1 MLLGPIIGQQHED
14 PNVRVSL
21 ETRLQQ
27 PVADSPALTCLG
39 DEDVLEVD
47 DGHVVRQTAREAD
60 QSLILARGDDKRRVA
75 HGLDEAIQIARV
87 CLPPDRFVERRELVG
102 TGAVREVNRWIAHGV
117 SLCRDAAHRS
127 REVRR

>member
-1 MLLGPIIGQQHED
+1 MRGQWGQDAHERVQLRIPRRRNVREPMGGVESMLLGPIIGQQHEV

-75 HGLDEAIQIARV
+75 HGLDEAVQIARV
-87 CLPPDRFVERRELVG
+87 
-102 TGAVREVNRWIAHGV
+102 
-117 SLCRDAAHRS
+117 
-127 REVRR
+127 